1 VTPVFGND
9 GPTGFTK
16 KVASAFRFVARNWNK
31 LLLVFVPMGIIAP
44 EIGCGDSIVF
54 VLNCFAIVPLADVLC
69 RATDDASRFLGDT
82 TGALLNVTMG
92 NTTELAIL

>member
-31 LLLVFVPMGIIAP
+31 LLLVFVPMG
-44 EIGCGDSIVF
+44 IVF